1 MEQGFERDDFLRSDL
16 FAKITKPQAD
26 KMLKCSMAAYKNY
39 QSGELIFGQNDKPKN
54 LYLLLK
60 GQVIITK
67 YFPSGRRDILFH
79 VRENQVFGEIFLFAN
94 EEYYWYDAL
103 AVKDCQVLVLP
114 YGFIYGMCPNV
125 CDHHK
130 QIIQNLLDI
139 QSKKNLQMSKKLHI
153 LTSATL
159 KQKLILL
166 LLDEQDE
173 NHEVH
178 LDMTREELADYLGV
192 ARPSLSRTLKEL
204 EQAGIIENKRKIIR
218 LKNLEKI
225 EEIFEE

>member
-1 MEQGFERDDFLRSDL
+1 MSQKYQKDDFLKSDL

-26 KMLKCSMAAYKNY
+26 KMLKCSKAVYKSY
-39 QSGELIFGQNDKPKN
+39 KSGEVIFGQNDRPKN

-60 GQVIITK
+60 GQLIITK

-79 VRENQVFGEIFLFAN
+79 VRENEVFGEIFLFAH

-103 AVKDCQVLVLP
+103 AIKDCEVLILP

-130 QIIQNLLDI
+130 QIVQNLLDI

-159 KQKLILL
+159 KQKLMLM

-192 ARPSLSRTLKEL
+192 ARPSLSRTLREL
-204 EQAGIIENKRKIIR
+204 QESGIIENRRKRIQ